1 MGGNI
6 MIYDTMEKAQN
17 LHTMLC
23 IYTNQED
30 TSSFSLGYIQ
40 NMTNSEVLI
49 ESINSQGNYDGYI
62 VKNIKDIFLI
72 EENNKYI
79 QKVTFLHD
87 KSNTPHKNISN
98 KYKNL
103 FKSLLYFAKSYN
115 LIVSVQ
121 LHYSNAIDIQGYV
134 GDIEE
139 NEASFLCVDDYGLN
153 DGKAICDIN
162 DITILACDGEDEMS
176 LKILSSIDQSKEC

>member
-1 MGGNI
+1 

-49 ESINSQGNYDGYI
+49 ESINPQGNYDGYI

-72 EENNKYI
+72 E
-79 QKVTFLHD
+79 
-87 KSNTPHKNISN
+87 
-98 KYKNL
+98 
-103 FKSLLYFAKSYN
+103 
-115 LIVSVQ
+115 
-121 LHYSNAIDIQGYV
+121 
-134 GDIEE
+134 GD
-139 NEASFLCVDDYGLN
+139 NS
-153 DGKAICDIN
+153 
-162 DITILACDGEDEMS
+162 
-176 LKILSSIDQSKEC
+176 